1 MLKQIRFM
9 GRTFARKLRP
19 FFAFFLL
26 FTAVF
31 SAPSF
36 AENYYWYTPLSDQ
49 HFNDVPSACA
59 TWSRYVSYNIY
70 SPSSADCLS
79 KYGYGDSM
87 IPAFRGGDGCSGDTT
102 YNAQTGGCEV
112 PKQKDGELCDDQ
124 EGHSSSNPMIFSTAA
139 GKCVALTEADD
150 KSTCSYFGG
159 KGETTY
165 SVSGV
170 LNSGGEAVAPPTFA
184 GQMGCEVATI
194 STSDCTI
201 NVKGAITCNVTAK
214 FTGNVANTSLPDVR
228 DNQCEPGSCPPTDK
242 ATTVEDKP
250 CVMANGACTQ
260 ETDKQTTGTQSCGS
274 MNGNYICATSK
285 PTSDGT
291 KIDTTVKSE
300 VQADGS
306 VKTTKTD
313 DATKTTCTD
322 VNTCTTKTSSTT
334 TTTTTNKDGQTT
346 STGSTCKGSCGSN
359 GTGLES
365 GGSGNGSGDGDG
377 EGDGTASTSDDC
389 KVPPP
394 CDGDVYL
401 CSILRQEALDSCAE
415 RALPTDKEKAD
426 FQQLLDKQKQALD
439 ANQKEMD
446 DKVSSLVSQF
456 QSSTGSSSSGGKCF
470 EDKTFTVSGHSFVL
484 PFSQVC
490 PMLEWF
496 RYALLAVAYLIALRI
511 VSKEI

>member
-1 MLKQIRFM
+1 MLF
-9 GRTFARKLRP
+9 RTVLA
-19 FFAFFLL
+19 AALL
-26 FTAVF
+26 FFSSFSF
-31 SAPSF
+31 SADF
-36 AENYYWYTPLSDQ
+36 Y
-49 HFNDVPSACA
+49 
-59 TWSRYVSYNIY
+59 WSRNGSAGTHYTSALGACPATITIAGQTVPKDHIKWITATAGYCMYLYNGNGKPNDSEYPDAVVSR
-70 SPSSADCLS
+70 
-79 KYGYGDSM
+79 YGDSC
-87 IPAFRGGDGCSGDTT
+87 AVGTT
-102 YNAQTGGCEV
+102 YNTATGSCDL
-112 PKQKDGELCDDQ
+112 PKKKDGELCDDQ
-124 EGHSSSNPMIFSTAA
+124 QGHSSSNPMIWSSAA
-139 GKCVALTEADD
+139 NACVALSEADD
-150 KSTCSYFGG
+150 KSSCSFFGG
-159 KGETTY
+159 KGETSYT
-165 SVSGV
+165 VSGV
-170 LNSGGEAVAPPTFA
+170 LNSGGDAVAPPTFA

-194 STSDCTI
+194 STSECTI
-201 NVKGAITCNVTAK
+201 NVKGAISCNVTAK
-214 FTGNVANTSLPDVR
+214 FTGNVANTDLPDVR
-228 DNQCEPGSCPPTDK
+228 DTQCEPGTCPPQEK
-242 ATTVEDKP
+242 ATTIEDKP
-250 CVMANGACTQ
+250 CVMSNGACTS
-260 ETDKQTTGTQSCGS
+260 ETDKQTTGTQGCGT
-274 MNGNYICATSK
+274 MNGSYICVTSK

-300 VQADGS
+300 VQSDGT

-313 DATKTTCTD
+313 NATKTSCTD
-322 VNTCTTKTSSTT
+322 VKTCTTQTSSTT
-334 TTTTTNKDGQTT
+334 TTTVTNKDGQTV
-346 STGSTCKGSCGSN
+346 STGTTCKGTCGST
-359 GTGLES
+359 GTGLGT

-415 RALPTDKEKAD
+415 RALPTDKEKSD

-470 EDKTFTVSGHSFVL
+470 EDKNFSVKGHSFVL

>member
-1 MLKQIRFM
+1 MLYRGLI
-9 GRTFARKLRP
+9 AAL
-19 FFAFFLL
+19 LL
-26 FTAVF
+26 F
-31 SAPSF
+31 
-36 AENYYWYTPLSDQ
+36 
-49 HFNDVPSACA
+49 
-59 TWSRYVSYNIY
+59 VS
-70 SPSSADCLS
+70 SSAFSQEYSWLFNFNVGPYKSATEGCAANGWPDAVNWY
-79 KYGYGDSM
+79 YGAAYGICQRARDNGDGTTSMVQGPPITRSGDSC
-87 IPAFRGGDGCSGDTT
+87 PVGTT
-102 YNAQTGGCEV
+102 YNAVTGGCDS
-112 PKQKDGELCDDQ
+112 PAMKDGDLCEDQ
-124 EGHSSSNPMIFSTAA
+124 QGHSSSNPMIYSSSA
-139 GKCVALTEADD
+139 GKCVALTDADD

-201 NVKGAITCNVTAK
+201 NVKGAISCNVTAK
-214 FTGNVANTSLPDVR
+214 FTGNVANTNLPDVR
-228 DNQCEPGSCPPTDK
+228 DNQCEPGACPPTDK

-250 CVMANGACTQ
+250 CVMANGSCTQ
-260 ETDKQTTGTQSCGS
+260 ETDKQTTGNQSCGS
-274 MNGNYICATSK
+274 MNGNYICVTSK

-291 KIDTTVKSE
+291 KVDTTVKSE
-300 VQADGS
+300 VQADGT

-313 DATKTTCTD
+313 NATKTTCTD

-389 KVPPP
+389 KVPPA

-456 QSSTGSSSSGGKCF
+456 QSSTGSSSSAGKCF